1 MPFFGKPKGD
11 QMTINVEGMTCGHCV
26 MHVANALQK
35 VKGVVNADVNLNK
48 KVALVTYQPGT
59 VTREQLIKA
68 IEDAG
73 YKAS

>member
-35 VKGVVNADVNLNK
+35 VNGVVKADVDLNK
-48 KVALVTYQPGT
+48 KVALVIYQPGT

-68 IEDAG
+68 VADAG
-73 YKAS
+73 YKSS